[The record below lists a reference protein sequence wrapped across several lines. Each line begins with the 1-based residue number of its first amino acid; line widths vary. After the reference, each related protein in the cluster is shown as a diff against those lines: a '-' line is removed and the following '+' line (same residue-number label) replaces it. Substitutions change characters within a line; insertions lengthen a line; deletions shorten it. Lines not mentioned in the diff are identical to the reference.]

1 MMATTMSGALSQ
13 VDVKVWRSLGLRVIV
28 YIDGGICAVGSHSKC
43 LQYKELV
50 VSDLGKAGFVLN
62 ITTFLV

>member
-1 MMATTMSGALSQ
+1 MATTMSGAFSR
-13 VDVKVWRSLGLRVIV
+13 VDVKLWRSLGLRVIV
-28 YIDGGICAVGSHSKC
+28 YIDDGICAAGSHSKC
-43 LQYKELV
+43 LQYKELL

>member
-1 MMATTMSGALSQ
+1 MATTMSGAFSR
-13 VDVKVWRSLGLRVIV
+13 VDVKLWRPLGLRVIV
-28 YIDGGICAVGSHSKC
+28 YNDDGICAAGSHSKC
-43 LQYKELV
+43 LEYKELV